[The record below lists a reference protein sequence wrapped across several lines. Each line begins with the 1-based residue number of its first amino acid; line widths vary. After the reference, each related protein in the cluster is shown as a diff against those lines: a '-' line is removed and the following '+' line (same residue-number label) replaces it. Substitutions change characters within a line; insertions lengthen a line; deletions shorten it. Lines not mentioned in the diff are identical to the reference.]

1 MGKTRKIEQSAN
13 SHLRVVDRQRK
24 EEEKAL
30 LKQTDANEIAE
41 PPEWLDE
48 FARSEWYRV
57 VPQLLKIE
65 IVGNLDYSNI
75 AGYCNAFSKF
85 RQAVID
91 GNDSLQI
98 KYGPELRRFA
108 DQCGMTI
115 NSRLKAA
122 TTKIAKQDE
131 VIEER
136 FGVI

>member
-1 MGKTRKIEQSAN
+1 MGAKRKLASQQ
-13 SHLRVVDRQRK
+13 HGDLRVVVMQQK
-24 EEEKAL
+24 KAEEEAV
-30 LKQTDANEIAE
+30 QTGNDELQS

-91 GNDSLQI
+91 ENDSLQI

>member
-1 MGKTRKIEQSAN
+1 MGAKRKPASQQRGD
-13 SHLRVVDRQRK
+13 LRVVVMQQK
-24 EEEKAL
+24 KAEEEAV
-30 LKQTDANEIAE
+30 QTGNDELQS